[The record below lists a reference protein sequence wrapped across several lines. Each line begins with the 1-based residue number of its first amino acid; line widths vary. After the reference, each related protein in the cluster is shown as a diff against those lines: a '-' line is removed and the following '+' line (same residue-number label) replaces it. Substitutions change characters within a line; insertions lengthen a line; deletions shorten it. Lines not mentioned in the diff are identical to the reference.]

1 MPTNNQVTVI
11 YALPDTQWQQ
21 QLAITTGL
29 TVQQV
34 LANSQLFTAH
44 PELLQQPLLVGI
56 WGKRVELTH
65 IVQAGDRV
73 EIYRPLQIDPKQAR
87 KLKAPKMPRR
97 KH

>member
-1 MPTNNQVTVI
+1 MPVNKQITLV

-21 QLAITTGL
+21 QLALTVSM

-34 LANSQLFTAH
+34 LDSSELFTLY

-56 WGKRVELTH
+56 WGKRVELNQL
-65 IVQAGDRV
+65 VQAGDRV
-73 EIYRPLQIDPKQAR
+73 EVYRPLIIDPKQAR